1 MGYNLAE
8 KSYIGSNSTVG
19 NVNLIY
25 QQVNT
30 LVTTIIG
37 DIEFL
42 SGDNILCID
51 CDLGHRVDTAEIKY
65 YFTSNSSETI
75 VASGI
80 DFYYKNDEADV
91 YTSLVTNIDS
101 NYYYSTVPGQ
111 GAPRYIRLIHTISG
125 TSTSGTV
132 NGFEVLNDDSIVD
145 FGAEGNL
152 TQKNIIT
159 TIADGD
165 QIETIPVYND
175 GAITSTAYISIEPQE
190 TDIDSGIS
198 VSNSSS
204 GPWTSPLD
212 SDEMFVSSSV
222 LDQGNYIANTQNL
235 NGELSLIN
243 TTLSGMYRSRI
254 VYVSYT
260 PFNYLYFNQT
270 TVTGT
275 NAEVSV
281 DIDDPVPTMEV
292 RGSNTKPLDFAQF
305 REMTYRYEAN
315 YKTWIRYKDSYIENE
330 LLYFES
336 DDLSSQLLA
345 VYDGKSS
352 RIYKQYLDI
361 SPENKDNFAFLAH
374 YWPLDSSTNEV
385 LNPEQSQYLIIG
397 KYIDGNFN
405 YGKLI
410 GTDDGYYSHLAVTDL
425 RFISLDKNN
434 GMWCYFYY
442 KKNID
447 SRPYSEWISDGYHLM
462 YYDSSFSRTI
472 HVEDTDTDFIHRLSL
487 DYENDHIWYE
497 SISSNSVIKLD
508 NTNTVLASYSS
519 EIDGLNGIA
528 ALPDGGCWFANKTK
542 LIRLDSNGNKVD
554 EIQTSIVDIIDIEID
569 GEDVLWIA
577 NTEGVHRIFTDGRE
591 HFFVP
596 LITVYTIKATDLG
609 LWIQCTDATI
619 SYIKRDLQGIYK
631 TLDKYRGM
639 VGPMDI
645 EVGGTYNGELFPVS
659 HDTYW
664 NNLEW
669 SKVGIEGYMLPEYY
683 YHQVRLILWPGDGNS
698 PKIRNLHVVKNITL
712 ENIEPSSSKDIYL
725 KVSVN
730 DVPRGQSYDSQ
741 LRVGWSLPLT

>member
-1 MGYNLAE
+1 VSL
-8 KSYIGSNSTVG
+8 T
-19 NVNLIY
+19 Y

-30 LVTTIIG
+30 LITTTVE
-37 DIEFL
+37 DVEFL
-42 SGDNILCID
+42 SGEKILCVD

-65 YFTSNSSETI
+65 YFTSNLSETI

-91 YTSLVTNIDS
+91 YTSIVTNIDS
-101 NYYYSTVPGQ
+101 GYYYSTVPDQ

-125 TSTSGTV
+125 TSISGTV
-132 NGFEVLNDDSIVD
+132 NGFEVLNNDSIVD
-145 FGAEGNL
+145 FGADGNL
-152 TQKNIIT
+152 IQKNIIT

-175 GAITSTAYISIEPQE
+175 GALASTAYISIEPQE
-190 TDIDSGIS
+190 TNIDNGVSI
-198 VSNSSS
+198 SNSSG
-204 GPWTSPLD
+204 GPWTLPLD
-212 SDEMFVSSSV
+212 PDEMFVSPSV

-235 NGELSLIN
+235 NGELTLIN

-254 VYVSYT
+254 AYIPYT

-305 REMTYRYEAN
+305 REMTYRYEASN
-315 YKTWIRYKDSYIENE
+315 KVWMRYKDSYIEDE
-330 LLYFES
+330 SLYFES
-336 DDLSSQLLA
+336 DDLPSTYLYA
-345 VYDGKSS
+345 VYSGKSK
-352 RIYKQYLDI
+352 RTYKQYLDI
-361 SPENKDNFAFLAH
+361 SPENKNNFAFIVH
-374 YWPLDSSTNEV
+374 YWPLDESTNDV
-385 LNPEQSQYLIIG
+385 LDPEQSQYLIVG

-405 YGKLI
+405 YDKLI
-410 GTDDGYYSHLAVTDL
+410 GTDSGSWSHIAITYL

-434 GMWCYFYY
+434 GVWCYFYY
-442 KKNID
+442 KKNTD
-447 SRPYSEWISDGYHLM
+447 SGSYNEWISDGYHLM
-462 YYDSSFSRTI
+462 YYDSDFSRTI
-472 HVEDTDTDFIHRLSL
+472 HTEDASTDFIHRLSL

-542 LIRLDSNGNKVD
+542 LMRIDSNGNKID
-554 EIQTSIVDIIDIEID
+554 EVQTNIVNIIDIEID
-569 GEDVLWIA
+569 GDDALWIA
-577 NTEGVHRIFTDGRE
+577 NTEGIHRIFIDGRE

-596 LITVYTIKATDLG
+596 LITVDTIKATDLG
-609 LWIQCTDATI
+609 LWVQCTDATI
-619 SYIKRDLQGIYK
+619 KYIKRDLQGIYK

-639 VGPMDI
+639 VGSMDI

-664 NNLEW
+664 NSLEW
-669 SKVGIEGYMLPEYY
+669 DKVGIEGYMLPEYY
-683 YHQVRLILWPGDGNS
+683 YHQVRLTLWPGDGES
-698 PKIRNLHVVKNITL
+698 PKVRNLHVVKNITL
-712 ENIEPSSSKDIYL
+712 ENIEPSSSKVVYL

-730 DVPRGQSYDSQ
+730 NVPRGQSYDSN
-741 LRVGWSLPLT
+741 LRVGWSLPLV

>member
-254 VYVSYT
+254 AYVPYT

-275 NAEVSV
+275 SVEVSV
-281 DIDDPVPTMEV
+281 HIDDPVPTMEV

-305 REMTYRYEAN
+305 REMTFRHQSQQLYVRY
-315 YKTWIRYKDSYIENE
+315 TGRYIETE
-330 LLYFES
+330 AFYIES
-336 DDLSSQLLA
+336 EDLCNVENYTPGDINRAYSQ
-345 VYDGKSS
+345 Y
-352 RIYKQYLDI
+352 IDI
-361 SPENKDNFAFLAH
+361 SYVNSNDFAFIVY
-374 YWPLDSSTNEV
+374 YWPLDITTKEPLSGVQCASV
-385 LNPEQSQYLIIG
+385 LVG
-397 KYIDGNFN
+397 KYVDGV
-405 YGKLI
+405 YSCETI
-410 GTDDGYYSHLAVTDL
+410 GNSPWGWAELLPTFFKFVG
-425 RFISLDKNN
+425 LDKN
-434 GMWCYFYY
+434 GGAWYYFYY
-442 KKNID
+442 EFD
-447 SRPYSEWISDGYHLM
+447 SGGSGASSSISDGYHLM
-462 YYDSSFSRTI
+462 YYDSDFSRTI
-472 HVEDTDTDFIHRLSL
+472 HTEDANTDFIHRLSL

-508 NTNTVLASYSS
+508 NINTVLASYSS

>member
-1 MGYNLAE
+1 MSYNLAE
-8 KSYIGSNSTVG
+8 KSYVGTNSTLG
-19 NVNLIY
+19 NVNLTY

-30 LVTTIIG
+30 LITTTVG
-37 DIEFL
+37 DIESL

-51 CDLGHRVDTAEIKY
+51 CDIGHRVDTAEIKY
-65 YFTSNSSETI
+65 YFTSDSSETV

-101 NYYYSTVPGQ
+101 HYYYSTVPGL
-111 GAPRYIRLIHTISG
+111 GAPRYVRLIHTISG
-125 TSTSGTV
+125 TSISGTV
-132 NGFEVLNDDSIVD
+132 NGFEILNNDSIVD
-145 FGAEGNL
+145 FGADGNL
-152 TQKNIIT
+152 IQKNIIT

-175 GAITSTAYISIEPQE
+175 GVVTSTAYISIEPQE
-190 TDIDSGIS
+190 TDIDNGVFI
-198 VSNSSS
+198 SNSSG
-204 GPWTSPLD
+204 GPWISPLD
-212 SDEMFVSSSV
+212 PDEMFVSASV

-235 NGELSLIN
+235 SGELSLIN

-254 VYVSYT
+254 AYISYT
-260 PFNYLYFNQT
+260 PFNYLYLNQT

-281 DIDDPVPTMEV
+281 DIDDPIPTMEV

-305 REMTYRYEAN
+305 REMTFRSQSLVI
-315 YKTWIRYKDSYIENE
+315 WIRYKDSYTEDE
-330 LLYFES
+330 LFYFES
-336 DDLSSQLLA
+336 GDLSGQIIA
-345 VYDGKSS
+345 VYDDKSK

-361 SPENKDNFAFLAH
+361 SPKNKDDFAFIAH
-374 YWPLDSSTNEV
+374 YWPLDATTNDVLSS
-385 LNPEQSQYLIIG
+385 EQSQYLFIG
-397 KYIDGNFN
+397 RYINGSTS
-405 YGKLI
+405 YAKLI
-410 GTDDGYYSHLAVTDL
+410 GTDGGFYSHRAVTDL
-425 RFISLDKNN
+425 RFVGLDKNN
-434 GMWCYFYY
+434 GVWCYFYY
-442 KKNID
+442 KKNTD
-447 SRPYSEWISDGYHLM
+447 SRPYNEWISDGYHLM
-462 YYDSSFSRTI
+462 YYDNSFSRTI
-472 HVEDTDTDFIHRLSL
+472 HVEDANTDFVHRLSL

-528 ALPDGGCWFANKTK
+528 ALSDGGCWFANDTR
-542 LIRLDSNGNKVD
+542 LMRLDTNGNKVD
-554 EIQTSIVDIIDIEID
+554 EVETNIVNIIDIEID
-569 GEDVLWIA
+569 GDDALWIA
-577 NTEGVHRIFTDGRE
+577 NTEGIRRIFTDGRE

-596 LITVYTIKATDLG
+596 LITVDTIKATDLG
-609 LWIQCTDATI
+609 LWVQCTDATI

-631 TLDKYRGM
+631 TLDNYRGM

-669 SKVGIEGYMLPEYY
+669 NKVGIEGYMLPEYY
-683 YHQVRLILWPGDGNS
+683 YHQVRLTLWPGEGVA
-698 PKIRNLHVVKNITL
+698 PKVRNLYAVKNVML
-712 ENIEPSSSKDIYL
+712 KDIEPSNSKDVYL

-730 DVPRGQSYDSQ
+730 DVPRGQSYDSN
-741 LRVGWSLPLT
+741 LRVGWSLPLA